1 VAVNWLAL
9 IFRENGVESA
19 GSPGA
24 AIGFSLIQW
33 SKWLFWV
40 IRITRMDPSTEV
52 YVSSQELLLPCTTPH
67 MLAYR
72 STFLMSG
79 LCMGAWAPL
88 VPYARTRAG
97 IDDGAL
103 GVLLLCLGLGS
114 LVMMPLAGILNAR
127 RGCRFTMHVG
137 IALVLLTLPLLAT
150 THSFAGLMFALT
162 VFGAG
167 CGAVDVTMNVQGV
180 MVERATGRSLMSG
193 FHGLFSLGTIVSA
206 AGITALLWLG
216 ATPLLASSAIVAVLV
231 AFVLTHGRQMLGRSG
246 DEGSPIFVRPTRK
259 VLLLGLLCLF
269 AFLAEGAILD
279 WSAVFLADVRG
290 VQHSIAGLGYAA
302 FAVMMA
308 LGRLSGDR
316 ILLKLGPHVVLIGGG
331 LVVILGFMMVVLAND
346 WLLNLAGFAVIGTGL
361 ANIAPVY
368 LSLAGAQQT
377 MPGELAIAA
386 ATSLGYLGILM
397 GPAAIGFVAHAT
409 SLSAAL
415 LAVASLMIAVIVSA
429 TRLVPKG
436 SAQRLH

>member
-1 VAVNWLAL
+1 
-9 IFRENGVESA
+9 
-19 GSPGA
+19 
-24 AIGFSLIQW
+24 
-33 SKWLFWV
+33 
-40 IRITRMDPSTEV
+40 
-52 YVSSQELLLPCTTPH
+52 VSSQELVLPCATPH
-67 MLAYR
+67 MAAYR
-72 STFLMSG
+72 LTFLMSG

-88 VPYARTRAG
+88 VPYARSRAG
-97 IDDGAL
+97 VDDGAL

-127 RGCRFTMHVG
+127 KGCRFTMHVG
-137 IALVLLTLPLLAT
+137 ISLVLLTLPLLAT

-180 MVERATGRSLMSG
+180 MVERATARSLMSG

-206 AGITALLWLG
+206 AGMTALLWLG
-216 ATPLLASSAIVAVLV
+216 ATPLLASSAVMAALV
-231 AFVLTHGRQMLGRSG
+231 AFVLTAGRQMLGRSG
-246 DEGSPIFVRPTRK
+246 DEGSPIFVRPTTR
-259 VLLLGLLCLF
+259 VLWLGVLCLI

-279 WSAVFLADVRG
+279 WSAVFLVQARG
-290 VQHSIAGLGYAA
+290 IDPSIAGLGYAA

-316 ILLKLGPHVVLIGGG
+316 ILLKLGSRVVLIGGG
-331 LVVILGFMMVVLAND
+331 LIVMLGFTMVVLVAD
-346 WLLNLAGFAVIGTGL
+346 WLLNLVGFAVIGIGL

-368 LSLAGAQQT
+368 LSLAGAQRT

-397 GPAAIGFVAHAT
+397 GPAVIGLFAHAT
-409 SLSAAL
+409 SLSWAL
-415 LAVASLMIAVIVSA
+415 LAVASLMIAVLVSA

-436 SAQRLH
+436 SRQRLH

>member
-1 VAVNWLAL
+1 M
-9 IFRENGVESA
+9 S
-19 GSPGA
+19 
-24 AIGFSLIQW
+24 
-33 SKWLFWV
+33 
-40 IRITRMDPSTEV
+40 
-52 YVSSQELLLPCTTPH
+52 
-67 MLAYR
+67 AYR
-72 STFLMSG
+72 LTFLLSG

-88 VPYARTRAG
+88 VPYARSRAG
-97 IDDGAL
+97 VDDGAL
-103 GVLLLCLGLGS
+103 GILLLCLGLGS

-127 RGCRFTMHVG
+127 KGCRFTMHIG
-137 IALVLLTLPLLAT
+137 ITLVFLTLPLLAT
-150 THSFAGLMFALT
+150 THSFIGLMFALT

-216 ATPLLASSAIVAVLV
+216 ATPVLASSAVMAALA
-231 AFVLTHGRQMLGRSG
+231 AFVLSYGRQMLGRSG
-246 DEGSPIFVRPTRK
+246 EEGSPIFVRPTRK
-259 VLLLGLLCLF
+259 VLVLGVLCLF

-279 WSAVFLADVRG
+279 WSAVFLTQVRDVEP
-290 VQHSIAGLGYAA
+290 SIAGLGYAC

-316 ILLKLGPHVVLIGGG
+316 ILLKLGARTVLVGGG
-331 LVVILGFMMVVLAND
+331 FIVILGFLTVVLATN
-346 WLLNLAGFAVIGTGL
+346 WLVNLVGFAVIGIGL

-368 LSLAGAQQT
+368 LSLAGAQKT

-397 GPAAIGFVAHAT
+397 GPAVIGLFAHAT
-409 SLSAAL
+409 NLSWAL
-415 LAVASLMIAVIVSA
+415 LAVASLMVAIMFSA
-429 TRLVPKG
+429 TRLVPKV
-436 SAQRLH
+436 SPQRVH